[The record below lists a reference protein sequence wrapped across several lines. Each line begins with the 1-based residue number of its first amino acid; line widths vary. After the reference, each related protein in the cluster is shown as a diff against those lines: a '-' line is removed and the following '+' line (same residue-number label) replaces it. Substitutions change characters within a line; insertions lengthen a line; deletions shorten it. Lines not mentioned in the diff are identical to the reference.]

1 MRLLGAFE
9 DDRCPFSSIVSLV
22 LDRGDCTLLDLY
34 TNIAF
39 QPLGPGTEQVTAPAI
54 ANRSESICQR
64 LFREAT
70 GPRAGQWLECLM
82 AIAKETLEAI
92 GYLHDVAKVAHRDVK
107 PSNIVLFTQ
116 KCSPF
121 PRPVLIDFGTAQSDV
136 LVRGPGGN
144 GQEKQESC
152 VGTGAYRAPETLFA
166 PSEGY
171 DAAKVDI
178 WEWATTL
185 IEGFMQLEAIIEDED
200 EEDGLGYEDEFGG
213 SSDRGNAL
221 KELEQALWADDDG
234 QSWSDARVP
243 KRRNSS
249 LAWEYNRGP
258 AHASKPPKVVK
269 TYRRKTLF
277 EGNRGDLGLAGSIFA
292 LRELPSAT
300 KEGEE
305 LWPVGRNLPFLLSCC

>member
-1 MRLLGAFE
+1 
-9 DDRCPFSSIVSLV
+9 
-22 LDRGDCTLLDLY
+22 
-34 TNIAF
+34 
-39 QPLGPGTEQVTAPAI
+39 
-54 ANRSESICQR
+54 
-64 LFREAT
+64 
-70 GPRAGQWLECLM
+70 M
-82 AIAKETLEAI
+82 AIARDTLEAMR
-92 GYLHDVAKVAHRDVK
+92 YLHDVARVAHRDVK

-116 KCSPF
+116 KGSPF

-136 LVRGPGGN
+136 SVRGPGGN

-171 DAAKVDI
+171 DAVKVDM
-178 WEWATTL
+178 WEWATTV
-185 IEGFMQLEAIIEDED
+185 IEGFLQLEVIIEDED
-200 EEDGLGYEDEFGG
+200 EEDGLGYEDEFGV
-213 SSDRGNAL
+213 SPDRGNAL
-221 KELEQALWADDDG
+221 KDLEQALWADDDG

-243 KRRNSS
+243 KRRKSS

-258 AHASKPPKVVK
+258 ADASKPPKVIK

-305 LWPVGRNLPFLLSCC
+305 LWPESVNFQPPLSKMPFIRRPPDPGGLRGHLEPIFSQLMQSDELTSSLKQTLDRKFINLLDSCLQLSASRRPSASQALYAISNTSQ